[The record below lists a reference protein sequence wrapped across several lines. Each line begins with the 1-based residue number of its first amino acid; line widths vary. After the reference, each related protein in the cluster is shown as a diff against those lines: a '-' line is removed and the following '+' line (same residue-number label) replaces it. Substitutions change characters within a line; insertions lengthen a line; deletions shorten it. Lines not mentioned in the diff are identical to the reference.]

1 MKKIVLN
8 ISDSTYEKLRFEAI
22 HEKKSVQQCIEDRI
36 FHKPFHEDVQEAF
49 DAFME
54 QEINNIL
61 GGK

>member
-22 HEKKSVQQCIEDRI
+22 HEKKSVQECIQERL
-36 FHKPFHEDVQEAF
+36 FHKPFDPEVEEAF
-49 DAFME
+49 DQWME
-54 QEINNIL
+54 KEIDKIT